1 MPILRQRQAGA
12 RGSTQELFGVWAG
25 MSQEL
30 MGRVAY
36 GNRQELFGVGDR
48 SYSEFVW
55 GRALVPVFYAAPKV
69 SVGNPYWP

>member
-1 MPILRQRQAGA
+1 MEIKLKGGGVNWDKLRASDKPASLFHVPIPDSGRQGHAA
-12 RGSTQELFGVWAG
+12 AL
-25 MSQEL
+25 
-30 MGRVAY
+30 
-36 GNRQELFGVGDR
+36 R